1 MVEPAID
8 ARGPVAV
15 QRRQPLKIEVPNQKQ
30 ETLRFGR
37 VGLIVTAGFLIGIVW
52 PRIAGFKLVPSVPSQ
67 PAESSSADLTGAPS
81 EAKAAAAAASA
92 PAVEP
97 EPPPAEVPAPVDRL
111 QVSEP
116 QFVTCRVNGKKS
128 KAECDHIEFDRLAR
142 PHIQA
147 LASCPGADAMV
158 GVLSL
163 GFDLDFES
171 QTIKGMKIG
180 KSTTL
185 PPNEAE
191 VALACEKKE
200 FQNVSLVGIAHKQDA
215 YSVFY
220 RVEFPKAAAAKGSE
234 PPEPAPGDVT
244 EATGHATVAW
254 DVALVRS
261 TPSRDGAVVA
271 RVLQGTRITVTGRR
285 GDWYRIKYDVK
296 GSVGWVY
303 RTAIGM

>member
-1 MVEPAID
+1 MVEPALQ
-8 ARGPVAV
+8 ARGHVAV

-37 VGLIVTAGFLIGIVW
+37 VGLIVTAGFVIGIIW

-81 EAKAAAAAASA
+81 EAKGPAASA
-92 PAVEP
+92 VPAAEP
-97 EPPPAEVPAPVDRL
+97 EPPPAEVPAPADRL
-111 QVSEP
+111 QISEP
-116 QFVTCRVNGKKS
+116 QFITCRANGKKS
-128 KAECDHIEFDRLAR
+128 KDECDHIEFDRLVR

-147 LASCPGADAMV
+147 LASCTGADATV
-158 GVLSL
+158 GLLSL
-163 GFDLDFES
+163 GFDLDFAS
-171 QTIKGMKIG
+171 QTIKGVKTG

-185 PPNEAE
+185 SPSETEAL
-191 VALACEKKE
+191 VACEKKE
-200 FQNVSLVGIAHKQDA
+200 LESVSLVGISHKHDT
-215 YSVFY
+215 YSIFY
-220 RVEFPKAAAAKGSE
+220 RVEFPKAAAKSGSE
-234 PPEPAPGDVT
+234 PAEPAPGDVT

-261 TPSRDGAVVA
+261 TASRDGAVVA

-296 GSVGWVY
+296 GNVGWVY

>member
-1 MVEPAID
+1 V
-8 ARGPVAV
+8 AREEHVAV

-37 VGLIVTAGFLIGIVW
+37 VGLIVTAGFLIGIIW

-67 PAESSSADLTGAPS
+67 PAESSSADLTGAPGD
-81 EAKAAAAAASA
+81 AKGAASA
-92 PAVEP
+92 AAPAPAAEP
-97 EPPPAEVPAPVDRL
+97 EPPPAEVPAPADRL
-111 QVSEP
+111 QISEP
-116 QFVTCRVNGKKS
+116 QFITCRANGKKS
-128 KAECDHIEFDRLAR
+128 KGECDRIEFDRLAR

-147 LASCPGADAMV
+147 MASCAGAEAMV
-158 GVLSL
+158 GLLSL

-171 QTIKGMKIG
+171 NTVKNVKTG

-185 PPNEAE
+185 SPSETEAL
-191 VALACEKKE
+191 LACEKKE
-200 FQNVSLVGIAHKQDA
+200 LENVSLVGIPHKNTT
-215 YSVFY
+215 YSIFY
-220 RVEFPKAAAAKGSE
+220 RVEFPKAAAGAKGSE
-234 PPEPAPGDVT
+234 PAEPAPGDVT

-261 TPSRDGAVVA
+261 TASRDGTVVA

-296 GSVGWVY
+296 GNVGWVY